1 MTVRYIT
8 GAPVV
13 RPADV
18 LPFVG
23 MLTEYLTETRHA
35 PAVISRITDESAYI
49 DYVGD
54 DGLLHTATVST
65 RSMRWTMLRYAA
77 TQGAEYWVAQGNTP
91 ETCPG
96 LLPTPATAESL
107 RRAADRG
114 SVADEAA

>member
-8 GAPVV
+8 GAPVI

-18 LPFVG
+18 EPFVG
-23 MLTEYLTETRHA
+23 MLTEYLTPTRIA
-35 PAVISRITDESAYI
+35 PAVISAITDESVYL

-54 DGLLHTATVST
+54 DGLLHTATVAT
-65 RSMRWTMLRYAA
+65 GSMRWTLLRLAA
-77 TQGAEYWVAQGNTP
+77 TSGSEYWVGQGGTP

-96 LLPTPATAESL
+96 LLPTPATIESL

-114 SVADEAA
+114 SVADAA